1 MPLSAPS
8 PFPTPSQELLLKV
21 SLLSG
26 EAMLEAWHQWRNRVN
41 FETGVDPGSLRLLPL
56 AFHNLY
62 SHAPDNPVMRDPV
75 MQRMKGIYRKSW
87 SRNHF
92 LFRKTAR
99 VLAILHEH
107 GIPTMV
113 LKGIPMTLLVY
124 GNHAVRPMYDMD
136 VMVPKYRAEQALQ
149 VLVKA
154 DWVVRN
160 QHMQGFLL
168 KFGRSIDLADQE
180 NDELDLHWHPVF
192 ETHSGLP
199 ESDFWDHSV
208 GLEVAGAKTRSL
220 CLADQLFLTLVHGL
234 RCNIEPPIRWIPDAM
249 ALMRMPEGFL
259 DWDRLVKQTTRYR
272 VVLQVQNALAYL
284 VRHFEAPVPTP
295 VLQTLN
301 REKTGWTDRL
311 VYRHALQM
319 GDLSGTSFRQRA
331 MAVYVGHIRQSKK
344 RSFLALHLGFVR
356 YVLHLTRGRS
366 RIRLALEYA
375 WLLFT
380 GKQQRRTNDEKKLRH
395 A

>member
-8 PFPTPSQELLLKV
+8 PFPTPSQELLLKA
-21 SLLSG
+21 SLFSG
-26 EAMLEAWHQWRNRVN
+26 EAMLEAWHQWRNTVN

-62 SHAPDNPVMRDPV
+62 SHAPDNPVMQDPV
-75 MQRMKGIYRKSW
+75 MQRMKGIYRKAW

-99 VLAILHEH
+99 VLDFLQGH

-124 GNHAVRPMYDMD
+124 RNHAVRPMYDMD
-136 VMVPKYRAEQALQ
+136 VMVPLSQAEQALEM
-149 VLVKA
+149 LKNEGWA
-154 DWVVRN
+154 VRN
-160 QHMQGFLL
+160 PRLQGFLL
-168 KFGRSIDLADQE
+168 KFGRSIDLMDGE
-180 NDELDLHWHPVF
+180 GDELDLHWHPVF
-192 ETHSGLP
+192 ETHSGVP

-208 GLEVAGAKTRSL
+208 SLEVAGVKTRSL
-220 CLADQLFLTLVHGL
+220 SLADQLFLTLVHGL
-234 RCNIEPPIRWIPDAM
+234 RCNIEPPIRWVPDAM
-249 ALMRMPEGFL
+249 ALMCMPEGSL

-272 VVLQVQNALAYL
+272 VVLQVRNALAYL
-284 VRHFEAPVPTP
+284 VRHFEAPVPAM

-319 GDLSGTSFRQRA
+319 GDLSGTNFRQRA
-331 MAVYVGHIRQSKK
+331 MAVYAGYIRQSEK
-344 RSFLALHLGFVR
+344 RGFLYLHLGFIR
-356 YVLHLTRGRS
+356 YALHLSRGRS
-366 RIRLALEYA
+366 RLKLFAKYLM
-375 WLLFT
+375 LLFS
-380 GKQQRRTNDEKKLRH
+380 GKPIKKAH
-395 A
+395 EE